1 MQHMESTEHLAS
13 EPCSR
18 LPPAWRRRA
27 PGVALA
33 LVALAVTAP
42 TGGGPG
48 FSDTL
53 PGWTQQGRVSWYGP
67 GFHGRVTA
75 NGEVFDTHALTMAHR
90 SLAFGSE
97 VRVTNLTNGRTVV
110 VRVNDRGPYVR
121 GRIAD
126 LSQAAAREL
135 GFVDDGVVPARIE
148 VL

>member
-1 MQHMESTEHLAS
+1 MNSTELRAS
-13 EPCSR
+13 DPHRR
-18 LPPAWRRRA
+18 LPPAWRRRT
-27 PGVALA
+27 PGIALA
-33 LVALAVTAP
+33 LAALIALAAAAP

-67 GFHGRVTA
+67 GFHGRITA